1 MKYILF
7 LHIFVISAFMSIK
20 IYKDSTYQSR
30 VNFLVMEMNNLE
42 TNPQQIQIK
51 VSSETKCL
59 KNSHNIWVEVSK
71 KDTYSLNK
79 QEFRDYINS
88 QLNSCSLI

>member
-20 IYKDSTYQSR
+20 IYKDTAYQSR
-30 VNFLVMEMNNLE
+30 INFLVMEMNNLE
-42 TNPQQIQIK
+42 INPQQIQIK

-88 QLNSCSLI
+88 HLNSCSLI

>member
-20 IYKDSTYQSR
+20 IYKDTTYQSR
-30 VNFLVMEMNNLE
+30 VNFLAMEMNNLE
-42 TNPQQIQIK
+42 NKPQQIQIE

-59 KNSHNIWVEVSK
+59 KNSHNIWLKVSK
-71 KDTYSLNK
+71 KDTSSLNK
-79 QEFRDYINS
+79 QELRQYVNS
-88 QLNSCSLI
+88 YLNSCSLI